1 MAGEE
6 QERQFGEENS
16 LETAQVLQ
24 LQTGHLTM
32 FVPKSAW
39 LPTGLAH
46 ERILRLMRKFIMLG
60 LLFFCMTALK
70 RWVVSGKLT

>member
-32 FVPKSAW
+32 FVPKSA
-39 LPTGLAH
+39 
-46 ERILRLMRKFIMLG
+46 
-60 LLFFCMTALK
+60 
-70 RWVVSGKLT
+70 